1 MLPGV
6 PPLVLLCLAFS
17 LGHPCPATCSC
28 PDSHTVDCRGQ
39 GLPGVPTPFPLDVRK
54 LLMGNNSIQRVP
66 EDFFI
71 FHSDLVYL
79 ELRNNAI
86 AALPDGTFSSS
97 GKLVYLDLS
106 YNNLSQLGAG
116 LFRSAEQLVKL
127 CLGNNRL
134 AEVDE
139 AAFASLEQLQVLELN
154 HNRLQRLSVAAL
166 SALPNLR
173 ALRLDGNPWLCDCDF
188 AGLFSWLQE
197 NAFRLPQGKSGPPSL
212 PASLLPTPCS
222 SLQSLSL
229 PPLHHQSHPALAWG
243 SLSVFAH
250 FWIYK
255 AAQLKRG
262 WLLAPC
268 PFPWVVPEKPL
279 WKGRPSLGS
288 LTPGGVRRRREGRPS
303 GGG

>member
-28 PDSHTVDCRGQ
+28 PDSHTVDCRGR
-39 GLPGVPTPFPLDVRK
+39 GLPGMPTPFPLDVRK

-71 FHSDLVYL
+71 FHGDLVYL

-97 GKLVYLDLS
+97 SKLVYLDLS

-116 LFRSAEQLVKL
+116 LFRSAERLVKL

-139 AAFASLEQLQVLELN
+139 VAFANLEHLQVLELN

-166 SALPNLR
+166 SGLPNLR

-197 NAFRLPQGKSGPPSL
+197 NAFRLPQGLGEIRCSL
-212 PASLLPTPCS
+212 PTEESSVPLSDLTEASFRDCKFR
-222 SLQSLSL
+222 LSL
-229 PPLHHQSHPALAWG
+229 ADLLIIVFSGAAVSVAAIVSSFVLAL
-243 SLSVFAH
+243 LVNCF
-250 FWIYK
+250 
-255 AAQLKRG
+255 QRC
-262 WLLAPC
+262 APS
-268 PFPWVVPEKPL
+268 
-279 WKGRPSLGS
+279 KGNEEEE
-288 LTPGGVRRRREGRPS
+288 EG
-303 GGG
+303 